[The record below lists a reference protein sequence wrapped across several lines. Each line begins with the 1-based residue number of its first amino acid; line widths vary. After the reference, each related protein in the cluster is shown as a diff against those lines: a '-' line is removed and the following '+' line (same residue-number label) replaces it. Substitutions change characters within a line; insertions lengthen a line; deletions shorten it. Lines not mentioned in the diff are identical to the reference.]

1 MTRKQLWKQFKFYA
15 GAWLGGVFFR
25 GLFFFARNEMQNEEH
40 FNKPL
45 EEGRSVV
52 LALWHGQML
61 PIINSFRNRG
71 VYAMVGYHR
80 DAEMIARV
88 LNRIGYH
95 LIRGSSRDRG
105 REAMQQSLEAARE
118 PGNVIALTCDGP
130 IGPYREVKPGVGV
143 ISQKTDAVVVP
154 VAANCSRKKVLTS
167 SWDKFY
173 LPLPFSRNT
182 TIVGEP
188 IYPEEYQNGDP
199 IKMMLQDI
207 EYRLNQLQDQA
218 DALYPEDV

>member
-1 MTRKQLWKQFKFYA
+1 MARKRIWKQLKFYT
-15 GAWLGGVFFR
+15 GAWLGGFFIR
-25 GLFFFARNEMQNEEH
+25 SIFLLARNELKNEH
-40 FNKPL
+40 NLHKPL

-61 PIINSFRNRG
+61 PIINSFRSRG
-71 VYAMVGYHR
+71 IYAMVGYHR

-88 LNRIGYH
+88 LNGLGYH

-105 REAMQQSLEAARE
+105 KEAMARSLDVAQHA
-118 PGNVIALTCDGP
+118 GNIVALTCDGP

-143 ISQKTDAVVVP
+143 ISQKTGAVVVP
-154 VAANCSRKKVLTS
+154 VGANCSRKKVITN

-188 IYPEEYQNGDP
+188 LYPEEYQNSDP
-199 IKMMLQDI
+199 IKTMLKDV
-207 EYRLNQLQDQA
+207 ETRLNQLQKRA
-218 DALYPEDV
+218 DVLYPEDM